1 MRKTTRTLCQQCKYS
16 LSNGNGSGSK
26 YAVTCAYLEIT
37 KKRRNREVGLCD
49 KFEAKKKKAEQA
61 LVKMKKGV

>member
-1 MRKTTRTLCQQCKYS
+1 MRKTTATLCQQCKYS

-37 KKRRNREVGLCD
+37 KKRRNCEVGLCD
-49 KFEAKKKKAEQA
+49 KFEAK
-61 LVKMKKGV
+61 VKRK